1 MDLSS
6 LSNDELTKNLRS
18 LQRTG
23 GMTADIPDNP
33 EELVQELQVH
43 RVEIE
48 MQNRAL
54 RESASEI
61 ESALQRYSEL
71 YDHLPIGYITLTP
84 NGRIAQ
90 ANLTAAGWL
99 RVDRARL
106 IGGYFNWFLEPFD
119 AGRFAA
125 HLDACVQTGVE
136 QTLEL
141 TLHLESGLLLTVQL
155 TSRLAPPGQDGETS
169 VNTAITH
176 ISKLQ
181 QANAVTEDIA
191 REHEALTEFLTQQ
204 LQSPPATVSKFAR
217 IILRDHATHL
227 TPPLADLVE
236 RMQCAAVRMERTLQ
250 GLLDYC
256 LGVEEV
262 ALDPVNLEELMQH
275 VVMEQRATIQRRGAD
290 ITIERPLPCVRGAR
304 LLLGQVLT
312 TVLTHALKR
321 VKPNETP
328 HVRVSARQ
336 QGREVVLTVLHEFAP
351 ARGADAA
358 QNFRRFEAATSGDF
372 FSGAALGFAIIKRT
386 IERMHGR
393 VWLETDVG
401 DCTRLNIGLSAV

>member
-6 LSNDELTKNLRS
+6 LSNDELTQNLRS
-18 LQRTG
+18 LQRAG
-23 GMTADIPDNP
+23 GVAADVPDNL
-33 EELVQELQVH
+33 EELVQELQVQ

-54 RESASEI
+54 RESSSEI
-61 ESALQRYSEL
+61 ESALQRYSDL

-84 NGRIAQ
+84 SGRIVQ

-99 RVDRARL
+99 RIDRSKLVD
-106 IGGYFNWFLEPFD
+106 GYFNWFLEPFD

-125 HLDACVQTGVE
+125 HLDACVQTVAE

-141 TLHLESGLLLTVQL
+141 TLRLESGLLLKVQL
-155 TSRLAPPGQDGETS
+155 TSRLAPPGQDGEVF

-181 QANAVTEDIA
+181 QANAVAEDIT
-191 REHEALTEFLTQQ
+191 REQDALTKLVTQP
-204 LQSPPATVSKFAR
+204 LQSPPACVSGFAR
-217 IILRDHATHL
+217 SILREHAAEL
-227 TPPLADLVE
+227 TPAVTSLVE
-236 RMQCAAVRMERTLQ
+236 RMECAAVRMERILQ
-250 GLLDYC
+250 SLLDYP

-275 VVMEQRATIQRRGAD
+275 VVMEHRALVQRRNAE

-312 TVLTHALKR
+312 AVLTHALTRAKATD
-321 VKPNETP
+321 TP
-328 HVRVSARQ
+328 RLRVSAQ
-336 QGREVVLTVLHEFAP
+336 QLGSEVVLTVLHEGIP
-351 ARGADAA
+351 PEVADSA
-358 QNFRRFEAATSGDF
+358 QNFRRFEQGRSEDF
-372 FSGAALGFAIIKRT
+372 FSGVAVGFAIVKRT

-393 VWLETDVG
+393 VWLEPDMG
-401 DCTRLNIGLSAV
+401 ECTRFNIGLPAV